1 MPSLPQPVLFRKIR
15 EALPPTTVIKSPT
28 NDTRPT
34 DVTIPSVGPV
44 RIYLWTLTNVAAHL
58 GYRSPD
64 EFKIELI
71 LPDQPRGRRGEL
83 ILAGPQMTV
92 LLGYS
97 PDYGVFVA
105 WEASLHRAFGYSST
119 VQVREALLE
128 DASGF
133 GWAVG
138 SPRRVRR
145 GREVSVAFTPGN
157 LLRYIKLEREA
168 QHKRLS
174 DIDREAFF
182 LSRTPNLQLMAP
194 PGREDELDEYVAA
207 QRNSIL
213 VRRLDR
219 DSRFGPRIKQEY
231 GNACAVCGVQ
241 MEIVEGAHII
251 PITEDNGKDEVW
263 NGIALCPNHH
273 KLFDA
278 YAFVVKPTF
287 QLKVNQPRLAFLREC
302 NKEQGVQ
309 HYLVEHENRII
320 RKPLFFE
327 TNEPNRRRILRAL
340 QQHERNAALYNDAK
354 TSEGTCMKDM
364 TSKAWQR
371 SGSSII
377 WSPDLLGSLVLAGES
392 VPLRAALAW
401 TKNSFPESPPGGR
414 STVLVGGLQTVLE
427 SFPPRATDAAFTWLR
442 LNIKPLIRDFQSHW
456 GNVGLVFAMDGPDK
470 LFTFNEADEI
480 VYFGRARSRSEH
492 VRLTLGTWNGAA
504 TGDGAFQLL
513 VPETKELG
521 GYHVKHLS

>member
-15 EALPPTTVIKSPT
+15 EVLPPTSVFQSPT
-28 NDTRPT
+28 DETRPAV
-34 DVTIPSVGPV
+34 VTITSVGQV
-44 RIYLWTLTNVAAHL
+44 RIYLWTLTNVTARL

-83 ILAGPQMTV
+83 ILAGPHTTV

-97 PDYGVFVA
+97 PDYGIFVA

-119 VQVREALLE
+119 VQVREGLLE

-138 SPRRVRR
+138 SPRRVQQ
-145 GREVSVAFTPGN
+145 GTEVSVAFTPGN

-168 QHKRLS
+168 QRKRLL
-174 DIDREAFF
+174 DIGREAFF

-194 PGREDELDEYVAA
+194 PSQEDELEDYVAA

-219 DSRFGPRIKQEY
+219 NSRFGPRIKQEY
-231 GNACAVCGVQ
+231 DNACAVCGVQ

-278 YAFVVKPTF
+278 YAFVIKPTF
-287 QLKVNQPRLAFLREC
+287 RLQVNQPRLEFLREC

-309 HYLVEHENRII
+309 HYLIQHDNLVI
-320 RKPLFFE
+320 RKPHFFE
-327 TNEPNRRRILRAL
+327 ESEPNRRKILGAL
-340 QQHERNAALYNDAK
+340 QHHERNAAL
-354 TSEGTCMKDM
+354 
-364 TSKAWQR
+364 
-371 SGSSII
+371 
-377 WSPDLLGSLVLAGES
+377 
-392 VPLRAALAW
+392 
-401 TKNSFPESPPGGR
+401 
-414 STVLVGGLQTVLE
+414 
-427 SFPPRATDAAFTWLR
+427 
-442 LNIKPLIRDFQSHW
+442 
-456 GNVGLVFAMDGPDK
+456 
-470 LFTFNEADEI
+470 
-480 VYFGRARSRSEH
+480 
-492 VRLTLGTWNGAA
+492 
-504 TGDGAFQLL
+504 
-513 VPETKELG
+513 
-521 GYHVKHLS
+521 